1 MIQFLGKNY
10 KIGSSPLP
18 PPLTKSYRTAASIV
32 NWPEISQQTSIG
44 GVIDHPLHRSLVG
57 TFNDPFYHSPNPDLI
72 QKWFLTRWKVTPLD
86 HNQFLFEFP
95 SRQELIRVK
104 AGEWFWNE
112 RHLNLSWWSKDI
124 NSQTCEPSEN
134 IRLKVFGI
142 PLSAWTMDTFEHIRD
157 NCRDFIGVDE
167 DTKNKSHFHW
177 ARICVKNLA
186 KKFSV
191 SLNFESAG
199 WLFELVIITKI
210 RSSPLPVGPTLLWE
224 NSPAL
229 NNDYYTKG
237 PKKRKTHKENY
248 STLVWRAAIAK
259 ADPCSFRLLSSVF
272 VASFDPF
279 ELEIQASNHRKLE
292 HEAGAFSQLVADD
305 ETENPVPYLGT
316 CRQYPITTIVYDSN
330 SDPFSQSFNSLL
342 PLP

>member
-1 MIQFLGKNY
+1 MIQFLGKNN
-10 KIGSSPLP
+10 KIGSSPLL

-32 NWPEISQQTSIG
+32 NWPEINQQTSIG

-57 TFNDPFYHSPNPDLI
+57 TFNDPLYHSPNPDLI
-72 QKWFLTRWKVTPLD
+72 QKW
-86 HNQFLFEFP
+86 
-95 SRQELIRVK
+95 
-104 AGEWFWNE
+104 
-112 RHLNLSWWSKDI
+112 HLNLSWWSKDI

-157 NCRDFIGVDE
+157 NCGDFIGVDE

-177 ARICVKNLA
+177 ARICVRNLA

-191 SLNFESAG
+191 SLNFES
-199 WLFELVIITKI
+199 T
-210 RSSPLPVGPTLLWE
+210 GPTLLWE

-248 STLVWRAAIAK
+248 STQVWRASIAK
-259 ADPCSFRLLSSVF
+259 ADPYSFRLLSSVF

-305 ETENPVPYLGT
+305 ETENPVPYLGALKYHFGSRT
-316 CRQYPITTIVYDSN
+316 GRSSSPRSTVHLVKRGGYFSSLKNCQVPLFIRMERDVQGYQTIHN
-330 SDPFSQSFNSLL
+330 A
-342 PLP
+342 